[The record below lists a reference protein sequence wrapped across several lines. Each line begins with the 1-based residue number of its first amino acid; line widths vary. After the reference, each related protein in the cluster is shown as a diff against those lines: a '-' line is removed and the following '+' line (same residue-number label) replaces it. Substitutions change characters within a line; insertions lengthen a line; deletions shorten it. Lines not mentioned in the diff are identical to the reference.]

1 MIMAKSKTKFILI
14 CAIIIYIIALVIF
27 HLDYVYNDGYVGG
40 YVKYGMYD
48 ESSILIVSTII
59 YLLMIGVIVGIM
71 NHIKNAKNVKV
82 TTENAS
88 DVALPIESVE
98 EAQTSMPSQ
107 SNDSSVVDDANTQ
120 YIGTGIIG
128 LKNYTDFCQ
137 IAAILAIFSGILC
150 IVYAIA
156 NSDFRSIFIMLA
168 IYLIFGGIGCLI
180 LSALLK
186 AIITITKAAKLY
198 LDINKKEEE

>member
-1 MIMAKSKTKFILI
+1 MKNKTKFILI
-14 CAIIIYIIALVIF
+14 ACAIIVYIVALTVF
-27 HLDYVYNDGYVGG
+27 HFDYAYDDGYVSG
-40 YVKYGMYD
+40 YVKYGMYG
-48 ESSILIVSTII
+48 ESSIIIVSTIV
-59 YLLMIGVIVGIM
+59 YLLIIGVIVGIM
-71 NHIKNAKNVKV
+71 NHIKNAKNVKI
-82 TTENAS
+82 TAENAS
-88 DVALPIESVE
+88 DVALLIEPIE
-98 EAQTSMPSQ
+98 EAQTSISPQ
-107 SNDSSVVDDANTQ
+107 PNKSSVVDDADTQ

-168 IYLIFGGIGCLI
+168 MYLIFGGIGCLI